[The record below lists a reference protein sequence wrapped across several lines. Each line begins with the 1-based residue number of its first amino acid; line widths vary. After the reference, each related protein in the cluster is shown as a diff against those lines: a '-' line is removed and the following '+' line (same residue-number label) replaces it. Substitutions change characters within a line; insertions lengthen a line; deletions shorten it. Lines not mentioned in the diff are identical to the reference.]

1 MLDING
7 AMSAHTPKTTTITKS
22 KVGFADQTTCFSRVQ
37 RSTHNA
43 PYFLL
48 P

>member
-1 MLDING
+1 MLDIIG
-7 AMSAHTPKTTTITKS
+7 AMSAHTPKTTTTKG

-43 PYFLL
+43 PFFLL